1 MKGDASSGV
10 VFSFRFRF
18 RSLFFSR
25 RLGFTSF
32 FLTTPTLPYYS
43 NFFFSS
49 ISATV
54 EKKNKSVIVAGG
66 GVSST
71 PPSLPLPS
79 FLSFCSLPTLT
90 PFAMDLWT
98 SLFFEGDGND
108 KPSEYPINKAS
119 QREAEGERDDELM
132 GSTLPCFSSIES
144 KQNLSLDCLLLVSP
158 SSQLQLWTRIP
169 IHSIFCFSRP
179 ILWPLVQR
187 STRAIGR
194 SRTVL
199 LPPLLFP
206 QDEIHLTLCAEN
218 QAERQATTSLL
229 FM

>member
-1 MKGDASSGV
+1 MGDEDLGGV
-10 VFSFRFRF
+10 SEGRRVVGGCLFVSFSFSL
-18 RSLFFSR
+18 SLFFSAFGVY
-25 RLGFTSF
+25 L
-32 FLTTPTLPYYS
+32 FLLNDSYLTILFELFLQLHLCYCR
-43 NFFFSS
+43 
-49 ISATV
+49 
-54 EKKNKSVIVAGG
+54 KKNKSVIVAGG

-158 SSQLQLWTRIP
+158 SSQLQL
-169 IHSIFCFSRP
+169 
-179 ILWPLVQR
+179 
-187 STRAIGR
+187 
-194 SRTVL
+194 
-199 LPPLLFP
+199 
-206 QDEIHLTLCAEN
+206 
-218 QAERQATTSLL
+218 
-229 FM
+229 